1 MLCAFPGL
9 RVLAARSTDRQD
21 LALAVQRADAHRR
34 HLFALRAPR
43 RAHELPSLCRKRP
56 PLRQLGV
63 APLPQGE
70 GGLSLRENSR
80 DWRTMYGSTRV
91 AAATRALPQPRRY
104 STRHMA
110 PTDPLRIVAKRP
122 LRSSPAGVLPGRGPW
137 WRSGAGT
144 PALRHTAGPLGLR
157 LVAASTHGPDFRLLF
172 LGALGVSVL
181 SLRLADA
188 LVWREAVTRVR
199 AGGKNSRLGVAV
211 GPDLGVTRMVRVPTA
226 VGPALS
232 KELLKSKKRCT
243 VGRAHD
249 ASATATQGP
258 TQATVSAAGAV
269 AGWRVAASLS

>member
-1 MLCAFPGL
+1 MVAEWRGDTGTP
-9 RVLAARSTDRQD
+9 
-21 LALAVQRADAHRR
+21 AHRR
-34 HLFALRAPR
+34 SA
-43 RAHELPSLCRKRP
+43 
-56 PLRQLGV
+56 
-63 APLPQGE
+63 
-70 GGLSLRENSR
+70 GL
-80 DWRTMYGSTRV
+80 
-91 AAATRALPQPRRY
+91 AA
-104 STRHMA
+104 
-110 PTDPLRIVAKRP
+110 
-122 LRSSPAGVLPGRGPW
+122 
-137 WRSGAGT
+137 
-144 PALRHTAGPLGLR
+144 

-258 TQATVSAAGAV
+258 SHSQRRWCGGGLARGGVT
-269 AGWRVAASLS
+269 